1 MGMAKKRYSRKSKI
15 EPSAMTLYVPTAAV
29 GGANPNV
36 TQYLDLSQVASLVN
50 RRFYRQGLN
59 WAVGGIKVLNLT
71 GFEGSIVVSKLPNT
85 WVMSNAWEK
94 GMRSWMRMNNEA
106 LQEAPSVK
114 PRFLDFKVF
123 ADHGHAVNGRAA
135 NMMPASVNSA
145 FTPGEWEMSKI
156 IIPDAVNVTAANAE
170 EYEVI
175 ATGASFPGAG
185 ASTLNSLSLIEGY
198 AASRGLPDVLDPNT
212 PGDADDTGGSTPENW
227 FSAIFNEGNV
237 QMGDVIEVLTSENN
251 IAPYPFENDGVHTDT
266 QYPNGANQGDGL
278 QIHSVEFIT
287 PTTVGGTTRIK
298 GGNFPCGLIRFDMS
312 NTGST
317 SNLVLEIDL
326 IPGNHRGYLCEPMTE
341 M

>member
-1 MGMAKKRYSRKSKI
+1 
-15 EPSAMTLYVPTAAV
+15 MTLYVPTAAV

-145 FTPGEWEMSKI
+145 FTPS
-156 IIPDAVNVTAANAE
+156 
-170 EYEVI
+170 
-175 ATGASFPGAG
+175 
-185 ASTLNSLSLIEGY
+185 
-198 AASRGLPDVLDPNT
+198 
-212 PGDADDTGGSTPENW
+212 GS
-227 FSAIFNEGNV
+227 
-237 QMGDVIEVLTSENN
+237 
-251 IAPYPFENDGVHTDT
+251 
-266 QYPNGANQGDGL
+266 
-278 QIHSVEFIT
+278 
-287 PTTVGGTTRIK
+287 
-298 GGNFPCGLIRFDMS
+298 
-312 NTGST
+312 
-317 SNLVLEIDL
+317 
-326 IPGNHRGYLCEPMTE
+326 
-341 M
+341 